1 MTEWDLDQ
9 ELVDALVADRLDVG
23 GQAVLAEQVAR
34 VLPVHWVA
42 PGPVVTALS
51 QLVDKLGSERELFG
65 WLERHPGRPRLVAR
79 LYVVIGMLDQIS
91 DDPAVL
97 TALRELR
104 RRVPYPPGLAGY
116 LVPDTDDGTLAEL
129 SARIEAILAG
139 QPAPTEGPGA
149 GEISD
154 DDRADEA
161 FRVSVAALAMLEE
174 VAPRV
179 GELDRDLYALGGIAE
194 QVRQEL
200 VAAHAG
206 NGDPPHV
213 QR

>member
-1 MTEWDLDQ
+1 VTWAGSRPLMTGWELDR
-9 ELVDALVADRLDVG
+9 ELVDALVADRLDAS

-51 QLVDKLGSERELFG
+51 QLVDRLGGERELFG

-79 LYVVIGMLDQIS
+79 MYMVIGLLDQIS

-97 TALRELR
+97 AALRELR
-104 RRVPYPPGLAGY
+104 LRVPFPPGLSGY
-116 LVPDTDDGTLAEL
+116 LIPDTDDGTLAEL
-129 SARIEAILAG
+129 SARIEAILA
-139 QPAPTEGPGA
+139 
-149 GEISD
+149 

-161 FRVSVAALAMLEE
+161 FRVSVAALATLKEI
-174 VAPRV
+174 APRV
-179 GELDRDLYALGGIAE
+179 GELDHDLSALGSIAE

-200 VAAHAG
+200 VAAHSG
-206 NGDPPHV
+206 NGDQPHS

>member
-9 ELVDALVADRLDVG
+9 ELVDALVADRLDAG

-51 QLVDKLGSERELFG
+51 QLVDKLGGERELFG

-174 VAPRV
+174 IAPRI
-179 GELDRDLYALGGIAE
+179 GELDRDLYALGGIAD

-200 VAAHAG
+200 VAAHGG

-213 QR
+213 QW

>member
-9 ELVDALVADRLDVG
+9 ELVDALVADRLDAG

-174 VAPRV
+174 VAPRI

-213 QR
+213 ER